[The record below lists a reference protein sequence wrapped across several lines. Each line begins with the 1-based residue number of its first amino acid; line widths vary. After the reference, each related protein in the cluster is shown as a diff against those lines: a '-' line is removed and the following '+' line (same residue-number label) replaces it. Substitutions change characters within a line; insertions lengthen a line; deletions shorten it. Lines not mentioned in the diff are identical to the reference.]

1 MISIVVVDIDHDHH
15 DIDEDKD
22 DIDHCPRCQDV
33 RDNSCLSQLD
43 KSTNLKD
50 KDLMYYMY
58 FISYIQYI

>member
-1 MISIVVVDIDHDHH
+1 MISIVDDDIDHDHH

-43 KSTNLKD
+43 KSTNLI
-50 KDLMYYMY
+50 
-58 FISYIQYI
+58 FEG